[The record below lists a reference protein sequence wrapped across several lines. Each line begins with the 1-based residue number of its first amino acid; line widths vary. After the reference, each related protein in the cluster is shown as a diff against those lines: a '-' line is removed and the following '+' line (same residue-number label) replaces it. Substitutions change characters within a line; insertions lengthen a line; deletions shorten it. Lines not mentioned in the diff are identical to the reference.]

1 MNKSNILLYHGVTKE
16 KNSVGIENCS
26 GKHMDADVF
35 EQQMKYISENKNV
48 MTLRELVR
56 LIEADE
62 PCPPDC
68 VAVTF
73 DDSFKN
79 IRTVALPILKKYN
92 VPATFFITTAMVGNN
107 RLFWVDRLEHT
118 INRTDKKLLCLEGKY
133 YTLRTSTDKIDT
145 LTKVKRMLKS
155 ERPSKRNTV
164 LKAIEDQLG
173 VFPYHDV
180 VNYENLTWDD
190 VSELDDFPQYE
201 VGGHT
206 VNHEILS
213 YLSTEQMTYE
223 ICHCLKILSERV
235 GRDVN
240 LFSYPEGQREHY
252 NDEVISIL
260 KENGVRICPSA
271 VEGENYD
278 NDDSFHLKR
287 NMVGFVGR
295 EFPFE

>member
-16 KNSVGIENCS
+16 KNSIGIENCS

-48 MTLRELVR
+48 LTLRELVR
-56 LIEADE
+56 LIEDDK

-73 DDSFKN
+73 DDSFK
-79 IRTVALPILKKYN
+79 
-92 VPATFFITTAMVGNN
+92 NN

-133 YTLRTSTDKIDT
+133 YTLRSNEGKIDT

-155 ERPSKRNTV
+155 ERPSKRNIV

-206 VNHEILS
+206 VNHEILA
-213 YLSTEQMTYE
+213 YLTTEQMTYE

-240 LFSYPEGQREHY
+240 LFSYPEGQKEHY

-278 NDDSFHLKR
+278 NENSFHLKR

-295 EFPFE
+295 EFPFA